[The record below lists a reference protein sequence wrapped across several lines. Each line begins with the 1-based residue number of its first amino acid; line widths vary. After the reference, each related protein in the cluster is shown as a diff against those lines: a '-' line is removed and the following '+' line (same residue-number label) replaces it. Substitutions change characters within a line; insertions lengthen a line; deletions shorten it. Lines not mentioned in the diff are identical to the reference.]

1 VTRGKPIVAWR
12 IWRLRSDAD
21 RGLVEPVLESCVYGD
36 PWAPQQ
42 TFAAE
47 CPEHARPAPSCGC
60 GIYAV
65 TTRDAALAWARWAQS
80 ALTHPIV
87 VGRVQLWGRVLPHSA
102 GYRAELA
109 YPYELEVLAGDGL
122 DDAEAQALERA
133 LRDAYLV
140 DIAQRA
146 AA

>member
-1 VTRGKPIVAWR
+1 VTPIEPILAWR

-21 RGLVEPVLESCVYGD
+21 RGVMEPLLESCVYGD
-36 PWAPQQ
+36 AWAPREP
-42 TFAAE
+42 FVAA
-47 CPEHARPAPSCGC
+47 CVAHARPTPACGC

-65 TTRDAALAWARWAQS
+65 TTRTTALEWAHWAQS
-80 ALTHPIV
+80 ALPQPIV
-87 VGRVQLWGRVLPHSA
+87 VGRVQLWGRILPHSF

-109 YPYELEVLAGDGL
+109 YPYELEVLADDML
-122 DDAEAQALERA
+122 DEAEARSLARM

-146 AA
+146 A

>member
-1 VTRGKPIVAWR
+1 MTRTEPILAWR

-36 PWAPQQ
+36 AWAPREAF
-42 TFAAE
+42 TAA
-47 CPEHARPAPSCGC
+47 CTGHQGPALACGC

-65 TTRDAALAWARWAQS
+65 TTRETAFEWARWAQS
-80 ALTHPIV
+80 ALPHPIV
-87 VGRVQLWGRVLPHSA
+87 IGRVQLWGRILPHST

-109 YPYELEVLAGDGL
+109 YPYELEVLAGGLL
-122 DDAEAQALERA
+122 DDAEAGRFGRM

-146 AA
+146 A

>member
-1 VTRGKPIVAWR
+1 VTRGEPIVAWR

-21 RGLVEPVLESCVYGD
+21 RGLVEPLLESCVYGD
-36 PWAPQQ
+36 PWGPQQ
-42 TFAAE
+42 TFVAE
-47 CPEHARPAPSCGC
+47 CPEHARPTPACGC

-65 TTRDAALAWARWAQS
+65 TTRDAALEWARWAQS

-87 VGRVQLWGRVLPHSA
+87 IGRVQLWGRVLPHSA
-102 GYRAELA
+102 GYRAQLA
-109 YPYELEVLAGDGL
+109 YPYELEVLAGDGF
-122 DDAEAQALERA
+122 DEAEAQALERA

>member
-1 VTRGKPIVAWR
+1 MTTGEPIVGWR
-12 IWRLRSDAD
+12 IWRLRADRD
-21 RGLVEPVLESCVYGD
+21 RGLVEPLLESCVYGD
-36 PWAPQQ
+36 PWEPQR

-47 CPEHARPAPSCGC
+47 CPEHRRPTLSCGC
-60 GIYAV
+60 GVYAV
-65 TTRDAALAWARWAQS
+65 TTREAAFEWAVWAQS
-80 ALTHPIV
+80 ALPHPIV
-87 VGRVQLWGRVLPHSA
+87 LGRVQLWGRVLPHSA

-109 YPYELEVLAGDGL
+109 YPYELEVLPGEELGEV
-122 DDAEAQALERA
+122 EARRLERA